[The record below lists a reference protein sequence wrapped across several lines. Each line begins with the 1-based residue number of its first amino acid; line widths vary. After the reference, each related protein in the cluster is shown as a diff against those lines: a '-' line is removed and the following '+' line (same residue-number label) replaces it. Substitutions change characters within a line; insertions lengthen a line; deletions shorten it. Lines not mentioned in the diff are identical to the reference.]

1 MDRGRNQTNAEDAAF
16 NTLLPISRRRLWRIY
31 LLRLKWVHR
40 IKHDALHHK
49 VKKTF
54 QRFIDGDDMNFYEV
68 AEKQFKNKI
77 SC

>member
-31 LLRLKWVHR
+31 LQRLKWVHR
-40 IKHDALHHK
+40 IKHDALHRK

-54 QRFIDGDDMNFYEV
+54 QCFIDGDDMAFDEV
-68 AEKQFKNKI
+68 ADREEV
-77 SC
+77 

>member
-1 MDRGRNQTNAEDAAF
+1 M
-16 NTLLPISRRRLWRIY
+16 IY